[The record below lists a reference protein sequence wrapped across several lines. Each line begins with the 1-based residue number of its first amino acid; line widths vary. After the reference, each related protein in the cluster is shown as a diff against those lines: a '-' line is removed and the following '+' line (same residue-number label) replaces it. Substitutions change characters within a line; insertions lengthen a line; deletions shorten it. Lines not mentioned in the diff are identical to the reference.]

1 MSEIILQLITA
12 FTGSLGFALVFGM
25 RASHLFYASFGGFIS
40 WAVYLAVYS
49 ASHNEFFACLVA
61 SIAAML
67 YAEFMARVRKCPA
80 TLFII
85 IAIIPLVPGSS
96 LYYAMSNA
104 VLGDIEAA
112 AFYADQTL
120 KWVLAIAGGISFVTA
135 VHELRLRR

>member
-1 MSEIILQLITA
+1 MSEITLQLITA
-12 FTGSLGFALVFGM
+12 FTGSLGFALLFGM
-25 RASHLFYASFGGFIS
+25 RARHLFYASFGGFIS
-40 WAVYLAVYS
+40 WAVYLAVHS
-49 ASHNEFFACLVA
+49 ASHSEFVSCLAA
-61 SIAAML
+61 SIIAMS
-67 YAEFMARVRKCPA
+67 YAELMSRLRKCPA